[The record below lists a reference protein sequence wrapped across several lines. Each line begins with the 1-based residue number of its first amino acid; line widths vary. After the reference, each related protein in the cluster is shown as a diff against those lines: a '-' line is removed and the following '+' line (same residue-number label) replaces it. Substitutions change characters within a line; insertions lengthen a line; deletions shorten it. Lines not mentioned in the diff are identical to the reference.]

1 MNDKAFTRPKGR
13 VLARL
18 VKKSGAVYQEVK
30 LETGGNWH
38 HIMYSGV
45 CRFMKLSELVVTL
58 WKCDEY

>member
-18 VKKSGAVYQEVK
+18 VKKSGTVYQEVK
-30 LETGGNWH
+30 LDTGGNVY

-45 CRFMKLSELVVTL
+45 CLFMKLSKLVVTW